1 MHIQPRLYAGELLD
15 LVATHIQVSYLI
27 EFIAFSNRE
36 ERNKIVKIVYIT
48 QDSLQSYIVD
58 QSSTTCCENRHI
70 SVIFVEYLE
79 RPWELVIIRGQDI
92 SLPCYYMCR
101 PEVVFR
107 RQ

>member
-15 LVATHIQVSYLI
+15 LVATHIQVSYLM

-36 ERNKIVKIVYIT
+36 ERNCENYIYIT

-58 QSSTTCCENRHI
+58 QSCTTCCENRHI

-79 RPWELVIIRGQDI
+79 RPCELVIIRGQDV
-92 SLPCYYMCR
+92 SLPCYFFSYLHISNKY
-101 PEVVFR
+101 
-107 RQ
+107 